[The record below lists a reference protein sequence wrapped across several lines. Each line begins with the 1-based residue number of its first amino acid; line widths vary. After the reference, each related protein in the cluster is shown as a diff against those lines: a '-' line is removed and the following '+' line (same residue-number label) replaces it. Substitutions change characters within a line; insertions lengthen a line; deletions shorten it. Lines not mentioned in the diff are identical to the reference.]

1 MAGKKDLTKYLN
13 QLSKEELIKEVEKL
27 FQKLKP
33 VQEYYSLE
41 LGTDSL
47 KLLSDY
53 KKKLEKVFRVTFNH
67 VDPSMSEANRIIKE
81 FSQVSVYIID
91 TIDLML
97 YKVELSVNL
106 FEEWGHEFTGVVNS
120 FGTTYH
126 KVIDLIR
133 KNNLYDH
140 FRERCNAVESHG
152 LNYELIAETL

>member
-1 MAGKKDLTKYLN
+1 MPGKKELIKYLN

-33 VQEYYSLE
+33 VREYYLLE

-47 KLLSDY
+47 KLLNDY
-53 KKKLEKVFRVTFNH
+53 KRKLEKVFRVSFNH
-67 VDPSMSEANRIIKE
+67 VDPSMAEANRIIKE

-91 TIDLML
+91 TVDLML

-120 FGTTYH
+120 FGTTYQ
-126 KVIDLIR
+126 KVLDLIR

-140 FRERCNAVESHG
+140 FRERCKLVESYA
-152 LNYELIAETL
+152 LNYGLIGDTL

>member
-1 MAGKKDLTKYLN
+1 MAGKKELTKYLK
-13 QLSKEELIKEVEKL
+13 QLSKEDLIKEVEKL
-27 FQKLKP
+27 FKKLKP
-33 VQEYYSLE
+33 VQQYYSLE

-47 KLLSDY
+47 KLLNDY

-67 VDPSMSEANRIIKE
+67 TDPSMTEANRIIKE
-81 FSQVSVYIID
+81 FSEVSVYIID

-97 YKVELSVNL
+97 YKVELSVSL

-133 KNNLYDH
+133 KNNLHDH
-140 FRERCNAVESHG
+140 FGNRCDAIESYG
-152 LNYELIAETL
+152 LNYGLISETL

>member
-1 MAGKKDLTKYLN
+1 MAGKKELTKYLN

-41 LGTDSL
+41 LGTDSA
-47 KLLSDY
+47 KLLSNY
-53 KKKLEKVFRVTFNH
+53 KRKLEKVFRITFNH
-67 VDPSMSEANRIIKE
+67 VDPSMAEANRIIKE
-81 FSQVSVYIID
+81 FSQVSVYIVD

-133 KNNLYDH
+133 KHNLYDH
-140 FRERCNAVESHG
+140 FKERCGAVESYG
-152 LNYELIAETL
+152 LNYGLIGETL